1 MSYQYFFSKSD
12 LIDIE
17 QFINKKSIND
27 KISEKHINQTFTKND
42 EIEIEFQRNNLIRIW
57 NNINTL
63 INNEIQKLPALTVL
77 LLSSQDDQ
85 YFSKVDMYLCLNF
98 IYYYNK
104 TGDKIY
110 LNQIHE
116 DNPIC
121 PNFCE
126 YAFFNIGLLFQKSKL
141 VFGLTDDLRMK
152 LNYMIKN
159 DKSLEQIKN
168 FINNNL
174 ENCHPFVKLINELDL
189 RNKKYINFYNIQK
202 YTCELFTMDN
212 LKYELDLDFHMETK
226 IEIENAINYENI
238 DQELELSSTIQ
249 IIKNIQ
255 EKLDKSVNESINIIN
270 KLYDIL
276 IKNYLY
282 IEFHK
287 SITQRS

>member
-1 MSYQYFFSKSD
+1 MQYQYFFSKSD

-121 PNFCE
+121 QNFCE

-226 IEIENAINYENI
+226 IEIENGINYENI
-238 DQELELSSTIQ
+238 DQELELSSTIA

>member
-1 MSYQYFFSKSD
+1 MQYQYFFSKSD

-17 QFINKKSIND
+17 QFINKESIND

-110 LNQIHE
+110 LNQINE

-121 PNFCE
+121 QNFCE

-152 LNYMIKN
+152 LNYMIRN

-168 FINNNL
+168 FTNNNL

-226 IEIENAINYENI
+226 IEIENGINYENI
-238 DQELELSSTIQ
+238 DQELELSSIIN